1 MKRKLQKQKIKNV
14 LDVHDESVGSIFVCQ
29 DFVSFYYEVLFVGGE
44 QREIGVE
51 SNILSIHNI
60 SVGNRKEMSCIS
72 YICT

>member
-1 MKRKLQKQKIKNV
+1 MYMTNL
-14 LDVHDESVGSIFVCQ
+14 LDRYLSVKTL
-29 DFVSFYYEVLFVGGE
+29 YLFIMRFCLLGE

-60 SVGNRKEMSCIS
+60 SIGNRKEMSCIS

>member
-1 MKRKLQKQKIKNV
+1 MFGMYMTNP
-14 LDVHDESVGSIFVCQ
+14 LDRYLSVKTL
-29 DFVSFYYEVLFVGGE
+29 YLFIMRFSWGE

-60 SVGNRKEMSCIS
+60 SVGNRQEMSCIS